1 MRQRRRLLS
10 TGIIVVIGFVAWL
23 RPHQAAAGG
32 GAAAALNLQTPV
44 PVPAPVMSILQRA
57 CLDCHSDATRWPWY
71 AAVPVVSHLITR
83 DVTEGRRQLNLSR
96 WTQYNPFTRADLL
109 DHMCDMATRGEMPP
123 LPYRVMHPSARPSAA
138 DVAALCSW
146 SRTEAARLV
155 QEEK

>member
-1 MRQRRRLLS
+1 MRQRRRLVCA
-10 TGIIVVIGFVAWL
+10 VVIVAIGTVAWL
-23 RPHQAAAGG
+23 RTPQAVAGG
-32 GAAAALNLQTPV
+32 GAPAALNLQTPV
-44 PVPAPVMSILQRA
+44 PAAVMSLLQRA
-57 CLDCHSDATRWPWY
+57 CLDCHSEATRWPWY
-71 AAVPVVSHLITR
+71 AGLPVISHLITR

-123 LPYRVMHPSARPSAA
+123 LPYRVMHRAARPSAA

-146 SRTEAARLV
+146 TREEAARLV

>member
-1 MRQRRRLLS
+1 MKQRGR
-10 TGIIVVIGFVAWL
+10 VVIAVTIAAIGIAAWP
-23 RPHQAAAGG
+23 RHRAVGDS
-32 GAAAALNLQTPV
+32 GASAALRLETPV
-44 PVPAPVMSILQRA
+44 PPPVMSTLQRA

-71 AAVPVVSHLITR
+71 AALPGVSHLIAR

-109 DHMCDMATRGEMPP
+109 DHMCDMATRGRMPP
-123 LPYRVMHPSARPSAA
+123 FPYRVVHRDARMSQS

-146 SRTEAARLV
+146 SRDEAARLV